1 MKLPKA
7 ILLDLD
13 DTIIAYDHGV
23 DLDACWRT
31 ACRNRFPHESEEQI
45 ETWVR
50 AIRKEDRWFWSDE
63 ERLRTGRRDLHRT
76 TVSFV
81 AEALRKCGFDDR
93 DLSYSHGI
101 AVDFQTERDRATAL
115 YPGAME
121 ALVYFRELGLKLA
134 IITNGASEPQRRKLH
149 RFELELYFDYVLIE
163 GEFGEGKP
171 APEVFLHA
179 IQQLGVTCEDTWIIG
194 DNYVWEIQGAAKLGI
209 RGIWVNA
216 KGHEP
221 PQSEPCAALH
231 TVDTLY
237 EVIGILRS
245 WQQS

>member
-93 DLSYSHGI
+93 ASRTPMGSQLISRRRGTGLRRYI
-101 AVDFQTERDRATAL
+101 
-115 YPGAME
+115 
-121 ALVYFRELGLKLA
+121 LVRW
-134 IITNGASEPQRRKLH
+134 RRWCT
-149 RFELELYFDYVLIE
+149 FV
-163 GEFGEGKP
+163 
-171 APEVFLHA
+171 
-179 IQQLGVTCEDTWIIG
+179 
-194 DNYVWEIQGAAKLGI
+194 
-209 RGIWVNA
+209 
-216 KGHEP
+216 
-221 PQSEPCAALH
+221 S
-231 TVDTLY
+231 
-237 EVIGILRS
+237 
-245 WQQS
+245 